1 MRSSGQFQIF
11 FIFFTKRFFHAQK
24 AEKAQ
29 RRNQAK
35 AQKAQKA
42 QKRKL
47 ANKRDFFHLDVF

>member
-11 FIFFTKRFFHAQK
+11 FTFFYEKILHAQK
-24 AEKAQ
+24 VEKAQ

-42 QKRKL
+42 QKRK
-47 ANKRDFFHLDVF
+47 